1 MPLKGSKQRFRL
13 TSREDETDDQ
23 AQPKSGEG
31 EFQAYDPVKWERA
44 TEENNTVWRNVEA
57 PPGTPTSE
65 GSHALQELEK
75 DYEQEPQT
83 RPVRAQD
90 YVRALKDSKTGS
102 KPYFRQGD
110 ILRVINRA
118 SRGDLDGEL
127 NSVEVEWQ
135 MLIPI

>member
-1 MPLKGSKQRFRL
+1 MW
-13 TSREDETDDQ
+13 ET
-23 AQPKSGEG
+23 
-31 EFQAYDPVKWERA
+31 A
-44 TEENNTVWRNVEA
+44 TEENITVSRSVEA

-65 GSHALQELEK
+65 GSHALKELEK
-75 DYEQEPQT
+75 DYEQEPQS
-83 RPVRAQD
+83 RSAPAQE

-118 SRGDLDGEL
+118 SRGDLDGKL
-127 NSVEVEWQ
+127 NNVEVEWQ